1 MEYVFYILLGFSL
14 ITFAF
19 FMRSLI
25 ILLVG
30 FCITSVYFF
39 IHESVYL
46 NMFMYTVLSMAL
58 LLQGYKIRK
67 LSKGKL
73 TLKDPLTGV
82 YSRLFFEEYVREEI
96 KKAYRF
102 GKKFAILFIDL
113 NDFKAINDAYG
124 HHIGDHALKTI
135 ASKIKDNLRECDI
148 VSRWGGDEFAII
160 LPETSCNDILEI
172 TYKLYNNVNYSIGTT
187 KITLS
192 IGYAC
197 YPEHGHTLNDLL
209 QEADK
214 SMYKAKMVH
223 REVKKGLRQ

>member
-1 MEYVFYILLGFSL
+1 MEYVLYILLGFSL

-30 FCITSVYFF
+30 FCVTGAYFL

-73 TLKDPLTGV
+73 TLKDPLTGA

-96 KKAYRF
+96 KKAHRF

-124 HHIGDHALKTI
+124 HHIGDHALKVI

-148 VSRWGGDEFAII
+148 VSR
-160 LPETSCNDILEI
+160 
-172 TYKLYNNVNYSIGTT
+172 
-187 KITLS
+187 
-192 IGYAC
+192 
-197 YPEHGHTLNDLL
+197 
-209 QEADK
+209 
-214 SMYKAKMVH
+214 
-223 REVKKGLRQ
+223 